1 MPPISAAFPFAN
13 PYKGIPKNND
23 SSIGPANTT
32 ESKYR
37 GILGSTYPG
46 IVVCIKKVPARAT
59 IRPKE

>member
-1 MPPISAAFPFAN
+1 MDKSSVLMRWRKIQTNPPISAAFPFAK

-37 GILGSTYPG
+37 GILGST
-46 IVVCIKKVPARAT
+46 
-59 IRPKE
+59 